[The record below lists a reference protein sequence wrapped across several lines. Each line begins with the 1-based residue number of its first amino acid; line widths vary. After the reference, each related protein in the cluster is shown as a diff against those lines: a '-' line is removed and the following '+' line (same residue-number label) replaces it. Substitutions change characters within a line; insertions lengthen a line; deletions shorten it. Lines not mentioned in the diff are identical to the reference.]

1 MKRLQTD
8 IWTPQPSQEDEIWAT
23 STDCGNLMNNSN
35 RENYMANI
43 EVIDPSMEHKPM
55 TNGETV
61 LVNGDN
67 DEGSCCSEE
76 QATANGIDVNVVT
89 TNVAVK
95 KSAISATTR

>member
-1 MKRLQTD
+1 MSVTFQVVAAL
-8 IWTPQPSQEDEIWAT
+8 EID
-23 STDCGNLMNNSN
+23 S
-35 RENYMANI
+35 I
-43 EVIDPSMEHKPM
+43 EEPTTKSVVAAAASPM

-61 LVNGDN
+61 LVNGGN